1 MRFTTKV
8 IPSRTGN
15 IGRIHLSNPSSLNAL
30 DLDMVRFLNDLLPS
44 YTTTSS
50 ALRATVLT
58 SNTDKRKVFCAGGD
72 VKSVYMAGKGLN
84 GNEAD
89 VDAFQAQKHGYGY
102 YNSTCNVVSNGSQD
116 NTISTAAFFREEYQ
130 LNHRIAQQYA
140 KYSIPQI
147 SIWDGIVMG
156 GGVGLSVHG
165 TYRVCTEHTNF
176 AMPETNIGFFPDVG
190 ATYVL
195 SRLKG
200 GIGPYLA
207 LTGKRLNSDDLMYA
221 GLATHHVPSENIDAM
236 LDELAKQSLQDI
248 SSDEEDEKR
257 EGEGEGGTKERTQ
270 ADFVASVL
278 MSYHEEI
285 PKHESFLAKHREQID
300 DCFVNQ
306 TSVEDI
312 VTALEKS
319 RTEFATTTLE
329 TLHRMSP
336 TSLKVALESLKQSK
350 ECDTVAECLKMEY
363 RISQHFMRPGS
374 DFYEGIRAALV
385 DKDRAPK
392 WNPSKLEDVTDDI
405 VSSYFD
411 GLGDF
416 ELMLED
422 EGEVKVKVEVAQS
435 NL

>member
-44 YTTTSS
+44 YTASS
-50 ALRATVLT
+50 SSLKATILT
-58 SNTDKRKVFCAGGD
+58 SNTNKRKVFCAGGD

-89 VDAFQAQKHGYGY
+89 IHAFEAQKHGYGY
-102 YNSTCNVVSNGSQD
+102 YDPTANGNSNGQSGKD
-116 NTISTAAFFREEYQ
+116 AITTAAFFREEYQ
-130 LNHRIAQQYA
+130 LNHKIAQQYER
-140 KYSIPQI
+140 YSIPQI

-165 TYRVCTEHTNF
+165 TYRVCTQHTKF

-207 LTGKRLNSDDLMYA
+207 LTGKRLNAYDLMHA

-236 LDELAKQSLQDI
+236 LDELTKQSLQDT
-248 SSDEEDEKR
+248 S
-257 EGEGEGGTKERTQ
+257 GEEGGKEVGGVKVHKQ
-270 ADFVASVL
+270 VDFVARVL

-300 DCFVNQ
+300 ECFVNQ
-306 TSVEDI
+306 TCVEDI

-319 RTEFATTTLE
+319 RTEFATTTLQ

-336 TSLKVALESLKQSK
+336 TSLKVAFESLKRSK
-350 ECDTVAECLKMEY
+350 QCDTVAGCLKMEY

-392 WNPSKLEDVTDDI
+392 WKPSKLEEVTVDI
-405 VSSYFD
+405 LSSYFD
-411 GLGDF
+411 DLGDY
-416 ELMLED
+416 ELMLDD
-422 EGEVKVKVEVAQS
+422 EGESKLVQC